1 MLNYLWAG
9 MILIGIVVGAITG
22 NLDGI
27 TQAALDSAGEAV
39 TVAITMLGIMAMW
52 TGLMRIAE
60 NSGMIVAI
68 TKKMGGLMGYLFPN
82 LKAGSKAM
90 EYMSTNIIA
99 NVLGLGWAATPAGLK
114 AMEELQKLNHGSKTA
129 SREMCMFLIINM
141 SSLQIVTI
149 SVLAYRAQY
158 NSISPSEI
166 IGPGFLATLISTIFA
181 VAYTKYMERRVFKNT
196 PATSHHGR
204 QSARQSS

>member
-68 TKKMGGLMGYLFPN
+68 TKKMGPLMRYLFPG
-82 LKAGSKAM
+82 LKGGTKAM
-90 EYMSTNIIA
+90 EYMSTNLIA

-158 NSISPSEI
+158 NSVNPSEI
-166 IGPGFLATLISTIFA
+166 IGPGFLATLISTVFA
-181 VAYTKYMERRVFKNT
+181 VAYTKFMERRVF
-196 PATSHHGR
+196 R
-204 QSARQSS
+204 

>member
-1 MLNYLWAG
+1 MLNYLWAA
-9 MILIGIVVGAITG
+9 MILIGIAVSILTG
-22 NLDGI
+22 NLAAI
-27 TQAALDSAGEAV
+27 TPAALDSAAEAV

-60 NSGMIVAI
+60 NSGMIGALSQ
-68 TKKMGGLMGYLFPN
+68 KMGPLLRFLFPN
-82 LKAGSKAM
+82 LAPGSQALK
-90 EYMSTNIIA
+90 YISTNLIA

-114 AMEELQKLNHGSKTA
+114 AMEELQALNPDKDTA
-129 SREMCMFLIINM
+129 TKEMCMFMIVNM

-158 NSISPSEI
+158 DSASPSEI

-181 VAYTKYMERRVFKNT
+181 VAYTKFMERRV
-196 PATSHHGR
+196 HG
-204 QSARQSS
+204 S

>member
-1 MLNYLWAG
+1 MLNYLWAA
-9 MILIGIVVGAITG
+9 MILIGIVVGVVTG
-22 NLDGI
+22 NLEGI
-27 TQAALDSAGEAV
+27 TNAALDSATEAV

-60 NSGMIVAI
+60 NSGMILAI
-68 TKKMGGLMGYLFPN
+68 SQKMMPLLRFLFPD
-82 LKAGSKAM
+82 LRPKSKAL
-90 EYMSTNIIA
+90 EYISTNIIA

-114 AMEELQKLNHGSKTA
+114 AMEELQKLNGDKKVASK
-129 SREMCMFLIINM
+129 EMCMFMIINM

-158 NSISPSEI
+158 NSVSPSEI

-181 VAYTKYMERRVFKNT
+181 VAYTKIMERRVFGK
-196 PATSHHGR
+196 
-204 QSARQSS
+204 

>member
-9 MILIGIVVGAITG
+9 MILLGIIVGALTG

-27 TQAALDSAGEAV
+27 TNAALDSAAEAI
-39 TVAITMLGIMAMW
+39 TVGITMLGIMAMW

-68 TKKMGGLMGYLFPN
+68 SQKMGPLLRYLFPD
-82 LKAGSKAM
+82 LRPKSKAL
-90 EYMSTNIIA
+90 EYISTNLIA

-114 AMEELQKLNHGSKTA
+114 AMEELQKINGGKNVASK
-129 SREMCMFLIINM
+129 EMCMFLIINM

-158 NSISPSEI
+158 NSLSPSEI

-181 VAYTKYMERRVFKNT
+181 VAYTKFMERRVF
-196 PATSHHGR
+196 GR
-204 QSARQSS
+204 

>member
-1 MLNYLWAG
+1 MLNYLWAA
-9 MILIGIVVGAITG
+9 MILIGIAVGALAG

-27 TQAALDSAGEAV
+27 TQAALDSAAEAV
-39 TVAITMLGIMAMW
+39 SVGITMLGIMALW

-60 NSGMIVAI
+60 NSGMIIAI
-68 TKKMGGLMGYLFPN
+68 VKKMGPLLKFLFPD
-82 LKAGSKAM
+82 LKQGSKALQ
-90 EYMSTNIIA
+90 YISTNLIA

-114 AMEELQKLNHGSKTA
+114 AMEELQKLNGGSDVA
-129 SREMCMFLIINM
+129 SKEMCMFLIINM

-158 NSISPSEI
+158 NSLSPSEI

-181 VAYTKYMERRVFKNT
+181 VAYTKFMERRVFK
-196 PATSHHGR
+196 S
-204 QSARQSS
+204 